1 MRAYKVHHKDLGTRY
16 VASEA
21 LARTARQSM
30 FEAGS
35 EISKVAR
42 KDITIDMVEIPTS
55 KAELLEWLNKNFGA

>member
-1 MRAYKVHHKDLGTRY
+1 MRAYKVNHKDLGTRF
-16 VASEA
+16 APSEA

-35 EISKVAR
+35 DISKVAR
-42 KDITIDMVEIPTS
+42 KDITIEMVEIPTG